1 MEIAVVGCGTA
12 GPAVAAMLRERGHG
26 VVVFERE
33 TAPRPIGSGILLQPL
48 GMSVLDLLGV
58 GERVRRL
65 GSRVERLYGVNVAR
79 KTVLD
84 LRYADAG
91 ADVHGVGVQ
100 RGLLFNALMGCAEAS
115 GAEIRTG
122 WSIARVEDGRSDGA
136 WVVEEQGRREGPFDC
151 VVIASG
157 SRTLLRN
164 VTGNVERWVE
174 YPWGAWWFTAKMHN
188 GMRMPIGERTLH
200 QVYEHASRTIGFLPS
215 GRMDDDGDETVS
227 CFYSVE
233 REQEQGTRE
242 RGLSWLKDEM
252 LRLAPG
258 ACDVV
263 GQLRGWEQVL
273 RATYRDVVMRPLH
286 RGRVVC
292 IGDAGHA
299 MSPQLGLGA
308 NLALVDAMML
318 ADCLGTCRE
327 RKGAWRSLHD
337 VEDAIALFS
346 DQRRRILRYYT
357 WISRLLTPLFQSGE
371 VSLAVVRDV
380 ALPVL
385 CRVGWTK
392 RQMLEAMCGTT
403 KGFLG
408 RW

>member
-1 MEIAVVGCGTA
+1 MDVAVVGCGTA

-33 TAPRPIGSGILLQPL
+33 AEPKPIGSGILLQPL

-65 GSRVERLYGVNVAR
+65 GSRVERLHGVNVAG

-84 LRYADAG
+84 LRYSDSG
-91 ADVHGVGVQ
+91 EGVHGVGVQ
-100 RGLLFNALMGCAEAS
+100 RGLLFNALMECAEAS
-115 GAEIRTG
+115 GVEIRTG
-122 WSIARVEDGRSDGA
+122 WSIARVEDGRGDGA
-136 WVVEEQGRREGPFDC
+136 WVVDELGRREGPFDC
-151 VVIASG
+151 VVVASG

-164 VTGNVERWVE
+164 VTGTVERWVE
-174 YPWGAWWFTAKMHN
+174 YPWGAWWFTAKMQS
-188 GMRMPIGERTLH
+188 GMRTPMGDRTLH

-233 REQEQGTRE
+233 RLHEQATRE

-252 LRLAPG
+252 LRLVPE

-263 GQLRGWEQVL
+263 GQLSGWDQVL
-273 RATYRDVVMRPLH
+273 SATYRDVVMKPLH
-286 RGRVVC
+286 SGRVVC

-308 NLALVDAMML
+308 NLALVDARVL
-318 ADCLGTCRE
+318 AECLARND
-327 RKGAWRSLHD
+327 ARSTSHKIEESLA
-337 VEDAIALFS
+337 VFS

-357 WISRLLTPLFQSGE
+357 WVSRLLTPLFQSSE
-371 VSLAVVRDV
+371 ESLALVRDV